1 MTASARCRQT
11 GLTRPEEAAI
21 SAQQQ
26 SPSADGN
33 SLVDILRLIRSE
45 NVGPLTYHRLVR
57 RFGSARAS
65 LDALPDLARAGGRR
79 RPVKIPPAEEV
90 EREIAAARSL
100 GAILLTYLDSYY
112 PRWLAET
119 EDAPPV
125 IGVLGSAELLTRPM
139 VGIVGARNAS
149 ANGRNYARKLARE
162 LGEGGFV
169 IASGLARG
177 IDAAA
182 HEGALPTG
190 TVGVLGCGLDVIYPP
205 QNRDLFLRMSEDA
218 AIISEFPAGT
228 AAQAANFPRR
238 NRLIS
243 GMSRAVAVIE
253 ANRRSG
259 SLITARLA
267 LEQGREVFAVPGFP
281 LDPRSEGP
289 NWLLRQGAQLLER
302 ADDIIEELATR
313 TRLPET
319 PQWPAE
325 TEFSCP
331 DERAFS
337 SREAKSSLISLLSST
352 PVTVDE
358 LLDECQL
365 SHQEAA
371 SALLEMELAGRLE
384 RLPGNRIAALI

>member
-1 MTASARCRQT
+1 MQADHRF
-11 GLTRPEEAAI
+11 GPEEAAI
-21 SAQQQ
+21 SIQQQ
-26 SPSADGN
+26 SSSADGN
-33 SLVDILRLIRSE
+33 GLADVLRLIRSE
-45 NVGPLTYHRLVR
+45 NVGPLTYHRLIR

-65 LDALPDLARAGGRR
+65 SDALPDLARAGGRR
-79 RPVKIPPAEEV
+79 RPVRIPAMGEI
-90 EREIAAARSL
+90 EREIAAAGEA
-100 GAILLTYLDSYY
+100 GAALLTHFDPHY
-112 PRWLAET
+112 PQWLAET

-169 IASGLARG
+169 VASGLARG

-190 TVGVLGCGLDVIYPP
+190 TVGVLGCGLDIIYPP
-205 QNRDLFLRMSEDA
+205 QNRDLFLRMAEDA
-218 AIISEFPAGT
+218 AIISEFPIGT
-228 AAQAANFPRR
+228 AAQASNFPRR

-243 GMSRAVAVIE
+243 GMSRAIAVIE

-302 ADDIIEELATR
+302 ADDILDELAGAMR
-313 TRLPET
+313 PPKSPE
-319 PQWPAE
+319 QIVK

-331 DERAFS
+331 DERSFS

-371 SALLEMELAGRLE
+371 SVLLEMELAGRLE

>member
-1 MTASARCRQT
+1 M
-11 GLTRPEEAAI
+11 
-21 SAQQQ
+21 
-26 SPSADGN
+26 
-33 SLVDILRLIRSE
+33 LRLIRSE
-45 NVGPLTYHRLVR
+45 NVGPLTYHRLIR

-79 RPVKIPPAEEV
+79 RPVRIPAMGEI
-90 EREIAAARSL
+90 EREIAAAGEA
-100 GAILLTYLDSYY
+100 GATLLTHFDPHY
-112 PRWLAET
+112 PQWLAET

-169 IASGLARG
+169 VASGLARG

-190 TVGVLGCGLDVIYPP
+190 TVGVLGCGLDIIYPP
-205 QNRDLFLRMSEDA
+205 QNRDLFLRMAEDA
-218 AIISEFPAGT
+218 AIISEFPVGT
-228 AAQAANFPRR
+228 AAQASNFPRR

-243 GMSRAVAVIE
+243 GMSRAIAVVE

-302 ADDIIEELATR
+302 ADDILDELAGAM
-313 TRLPET
+313 RLPKSPE
-319 PQWPAE
+319 QIVKA
-325 TEFSCP
+325 EFSCP
-331 DERAFS
+331 DERSFS